1 MQHMGLDI
9 DPLSRILSRIVW
21 RMNIE
26 ELLQIEALAT
36 TDPMTRIMG
45 LMSLVTRSAQR
56 DGEIRQMLSK
66 PGVLEGLKKMV
77 LDRKPV
83 QEQQEMA
90 ESVQP

>member
-1 MQHMGLDI
+1 
-9 DPLSRILSRIVW
+9 
-21 RMNIE
+21 MNID
-26 ELLQIEALAT
+26 ELLQIERLAT

-77 LDRKPV
+77 MDRQPI
-83 QEQQEMA
+83 QEQQEMP